1 MSMFYCRGCGKEI
14 HESAETCPSCG
25 APQKVVAAGGNKSKV
40 VAALLA
46 LFLGALG
53 IHRFYLGQWWGLF
66 YLLLCWT
73 GIPSL
78 ISFIEAIVFLLSNQ
92 QNWDNKYNDGVS
104 SGESSGV
111 VVALLLIVMFFG
123 GVAVIGILAA
133 VAIPSYQDYTARAQV
148 SEGVALLSSYKTHL
162 AKYYADN
169 RDFTGLENSDLDGVK
184 SGKYVDT
191 VSIGMAS
198 GDTIVL
204 VATFKQTGVNAGI
217 QGKEFRLAT
226 EDGGVNWACG
236 YGIQNPVL
244 IGNSQLASKY
254 LPGACK

>member
-92 QNWDNKYNDGVS
+92 QNWDNKFNDGVN

-111 VVALLLIVMFFG
+111 AVVLLLIVILFG
-123 GVAVIGILAA
+123 GVVVIGILAA
-133 VAIPSYQDYTARAQV
+133 IALPAYQDYTIKSQAT
-148 SEGVALLSSYKTHL
+148 SALAEVVPGKVGFELAVYERVTPTTDSTSAGFIGITATGGTYCDISLTAPTSTAAGTLVCTIKNANPLITSKVITLSRS
-162 AKYYADN
+162 
-169 RDFTGLENSDLDGVK
+169 SDGIWSCTTDI
-184 SGKYVDT
+184 T
-191 VSIGMAS
+191 A
-198 GDTIVL
+198 TIH
-204 VATFKQTGVNAGI
+204 
-217 QGKEFRLAT
+217 
-226 EDGGVNWACG
+226 
-236 YGIQNPVL
+236 Y
-244 IGNSQLASKY
+244 
-254 LPGACK
+254 PGSCTTAAP